1 MDENKV
7 KKYPPNICL
16 APFAYLTFDPN
27 KNVSPCPA
35 LGGSVWQFPGQTME
49 QIWNNERVVEFRE
62 KMLDNQKHS
71 VCARC
76 WEEEEIGFT
85 SQRTRLWNMSAD
97 PDGTTTDILES
108 GATPQEI
115 LEPANYLKGPMQL
128 AIKISNVCNLRCR
141 SCNSRDSV
149 TLAVEGEYYANEYNL
164 IGKENMYI
172 LENESKTFSDEQIDD
187 IVNICSNVRRIEFYG
202 GEPLL
207 DKQLPRLLQK
217 LIDVGYAPNITINIS
232 TNITQEL
239 TPKLI
244 DILTSFNSVNF
255 NLSIDGW
262 GEKFSYLRHPG
273 DWDFVYKNIYKFIK
287 IAISSKIQIK
297 LLPVITVTSMNVYY
311 LPELVDNLKKKFR
324 LVPFMIIARLPNHFN
339 IRHIPAPIA
348 KEVIDSLQAYTDYDF
363 SSIIKLLNA
372 DADPKFWASF
382 EKWIRIMDSYRKEDF
397 AKTFPE
403 YTELIRK
410 HNPEFLL

>member
-1 MDENKV
+1 
-7 KKYPPNICL
+7 
-16 APFAYLTFDPN
+16 
-27 KNVSPCPA
+27 
-35 LGGSVWQFPGQTME
+35 
-49 QIWNNERVVEFRE
+49 
-62 KMLDNQKHS
+62 
-71 VCARC
+71 
-76 WEEEEIGFT
+76 
-85 SQRTRLWNMSAD
+85 
-97 PDGTTTDILES
+97 
-108 GATPQEI
+108 
-115 LEPANYLKGPMQL
+115 MQL